1 MLKFAILELLH
12 RKPLSGYQLKRR
24 FQGSIVFFW
33 RANHSQIYLELNRM
47 EKAGL
52 VLSNQVP
59 QDGRPTKK
67 VYAVTDKG
75 LQALV
80 QWLRE
85 APKLQSVKDEMLLK
99 CFAFNLIEPDEA
111 AAQLVH
117 HRKLHEERMSHYR
130 EIKRQLDAR
139 HGDPLETSD
148 PILFWNF
155 LCLRQAI
162 AFERMY
168 IGWCEWAL
176 ARQRDFT
183 GKQRSTSR
191 AAAQRAAGEDAAEEQ
206 LAGEEADGRLAN

>member
-12 RKPLSGYQLKRR
+12 HKPLSGYQLKRR

-33 RANHSQIYLELNRM
+33 RANHSQIYLELKRM

-52 VLSNQVP
+52 VVSSQVP
-59 QDGRPTKK
+59 QDGRPTKI
-67 VYAVTDKG
+67 VYAVTAKG
-75 LQALV
+75 LQALT

-85 APKLQSVKDEMLLK
+85 PPKIQSVKDEMLLK

-139 HGDPLETSD
+139 HGDPLATSD

-168 IGWCEWAL
+168 IAWCKWAL
-176 ARQRDFT
+176 ARHRDFT
-183 GKQRSTSR
+183 GKQRSTSC
-191 AAAQRAAGEDAAEEQ
+191 AAGEQAAGEQ
-206 LAGEEADGRLAN
+206 AAGERAAGEEADGRLAN

>member
-12 RKPLSGYQLKRR
+12 HRPLSGYELKRR

-33 RANHSQIYLELNRM
+33 QANHSQIYLELKRM

-52 VLSNQVP
+52 VVSNEVP

-67 VYAVTDKG
+67 VYAVTAKG

-85 APKLQSVKDEMLLK
+85 PPRIQSVKDEMMLK
-99 CFAFNLIEPDEA
+99 CFAFNLVEPDEA
-111 AAQLVH
+111 EAQLVH
-117 HRKLHEERMSHYR
+117 HRKLHEERMNRYR
-130 EIKRQLDAR
+130 EIRRQLDAR

-155 LCLRQAI
+155 LCLRQAV

-168 IGWCEWAL
+168 IAWCEWAL
-176 ARQRDFT
+176 ARHRDFT
-183 GKQRSTSR
+183 SKQRSASLPGEEK
-191 AAAQRAAGEDAAEEQ
+191 AAGEQ
-206 LAGEEADGRLAN
+206 AGGRLAN